1 MKKAG
6 IVIINYNSMNYLKI
20 TLSSLLN
27 AKTNI
32 DYAVGVIDNG
42 SLEQDSS
49 KLLLKKF
56 RPNIQRQNSNFM
68 MREKISGSAAATM
81 W

>member
-42 SLEQDSS
+42 SLEQERNEC
-49 KLLLKKF
+49 KAF
-56 RPNIQRQNSNFM
+56 IEEIQT
-68 MREKISGSAAATM
+68 A
-81 W
+81 